1 MAAVWKGFA
10 QAHQPVRL
18 PKRQRLKDHSV
29 DHGENSR
36 IGSDPQRECGD
47 GNCGKSRITAHGAD
61 RITDV
66 GCKCRHASIYAG
78 RSGKFAEILY
88 WVPVFP
94 PPCQHRNAPDQLR
107 YPPRAALVSLPP
119 QREPRCE
126 AVRSPLSPRSQVLTF
141 LRSLASSEAN
151 PEKWFSACFSAPPRL
166 RVKQHL
172 SNSTQSRPG
181 RNRRRP
187 VMSGRLR
194 TAVPRRIGKAC
205 SANRRERN
213 FRAIIR
219 AMRVCPPEYQHLHSR
234 SPKHFRAILIN
245 TRKAIALPNPRV

>member
-29 DHGENSR
+29 DHRENSR

-47 GNCGKSRITAHGAD
+47 GNCGKSRITGQSAAG
-61 RITDV
+61 INVV
-66 GCKCRHASIYAG
+66 GCKCPHATLYDG
-78 RSGKFAEILY
+78 RSGKFAEILSLG
-88 WVPVFP
+88 PCLP
-94 PPCQHRNAPDQLR
+94 SPCQHRNAPDQLR

-141 LRSLASSEAN
+141 LRSLASTEAN
-151 PEKWFSACFSAPPRL
+151 PEKMFSARFSAPPRL

-172 SNSTQSRPG
+172 SNSTRSRPR
-181 RNRRRP
+181 RNSRRAERD
-187 VMSGRLR
+187 V
-194 TAVPRRIGKAC
+194 RR
-205 SANRRERN
+205 N
-213 FRAIIR
+213 
-219 AMRVCPPEYQHLHSR
+219 L
-234 SPKHFRAILIN
+234 ILGPC
-245 TRKAIALPNPRV
+245 LQGY

>member
-29 DHGENSR
+29 DHRENSR

-66 GCKCRHASIYAG
+66 GCKCRHATIYAG
-78 RSGKFAEILY
+78 RSGKFAEILSLG
-88 WVPVFP
+88 PCLP
-94 PPCQHRNAPDQLR
+94 SPCQHRNAPDQLR

-151 PEKWFSACFSAPPRL
+151 PERCSPRVSPRL
-166 RVKQHL
+166 RV
-172 SNSTQSRPG
+172 SASSSISRTPRDPDPDGTVGVSPCPG
-181 RNRRRP
+181 DCGR
-187 VMSGRLR
+187 RLR
-194 TAVPRRIGKAC
+194 AASEKRVL
-205 SANRRERN
+205 
-213 FRAIIR
+213 R
-219 AMRVCPPEYQHLHSR
+219 AMRVYPPEYQHLHSR

-245 TRKAIALPNPRV
+245 TQKAIALPNPRV

>member
-1 MAAVWKGFA
+1 VAAVWIGFA

-18 PKRQRLKDHSV
+18 PKRQRLEDHSV

-78 RSGKFAEILY
+78 RSGKFAEIFGSMSSL
-88 WVPVFP
+88 PLP
-94 PPCQHRNAPDQLR
+94 AS
-107 YPPRAALVSLPP
+107 PRAALVSLPP

-151 PEKWFSACFSAPPRL
+151 PEKMFSACFSAPPRL

-172 SNSTQSRPG
+172 SNSTRSRPG
-181 RNRRRP
+181 RNSRRAERE
-187 VMSGRLR
+187 V
-194 TAVPRRIGKAC
+194 RR
-205 SANRRERN
+205 N
-213 FRAIIR
+213 
-219 AMRVCPPEYQHLHSR
+219 L
-234 SPKHFRAILIN
+234 ILGPC
-245 TRKAIALPNPRV
+245 LPL

>member
-1 MAAVWKGFA
+1 MSFRIKYLCAVAIKPSSNHQKKLANVSIAAYFLLGPA
-10 QAHQPVRL
+10 
-18 PKRQRLKDHSV
+18 
-29 DHGENSR
+29 
-36 IGSDPQRECGD
+36 I
-47 GNCGKSRITAHGAD
+47 
-61 RITDV
+61 
-66 GCKCRHASIYAG
+66 
-78 RSGKFAEILY
+78 
-88 WVPVFP
+88 
-94 PPCQHRNAPDQLR
+94 APDMWASR
-107 YPPRAALVSLPP
+107 TVACPRPEVCRWRSRSLWLISLPP

-151 PEKWFSACFSAPPRL
+151 PEKMFSACFSAPPRL

-172 SNSTQSRPG
+172 SNSTRSRPG
-181 RNRRRP
+181 RNSRRP

-194 TAVPRRIGKAC
+194 TAVPRRIPKAC

-219 AMRVCPPEYQHLHSR
+219 AMRVCPPEYRHMHSR

-245 TRKAIALPNPRV
+245 THKAIALPNPKV